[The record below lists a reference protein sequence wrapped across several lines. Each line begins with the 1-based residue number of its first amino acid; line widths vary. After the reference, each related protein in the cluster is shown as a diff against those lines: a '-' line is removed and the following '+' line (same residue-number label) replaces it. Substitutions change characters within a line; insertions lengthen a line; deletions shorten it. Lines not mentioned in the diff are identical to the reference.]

1 MDIFSLDVD
10 QCHYLELYDKV
21 FRVSHK
27 PVIRFN
33 MKIEEPDKT
42 PSIKGFAPFALGFRP
57 FFLAAGLSSLLLMLV
72 WLSVL
77 GGTTAS
83 TYYPEMYWHS
93 HEMLFGFVA
102 AVAAGFL
109 LTAVRNWTGIQT
121 LRHTPLALLAALWLL
136 GRLVPLA
143 VFQLPGWLIA
153 LVDLS
158 FLPVVAVSIAIPVL
172 AKQQKSNYIFSIL
185 LLLMAVA
192 NLLTHLQY
200 LGLTADT
207 ANIGISLML
216 YLIVAL
222 IMVMGGRVIPFFS
235 ERGVAGLEVQSW
247 PMIEKLAPYSIAA
260 VALFAPIQPDSI
272 VLVPIA
278 LFAAIVHGIRLYGW
292 YGKKIWSVPM
302 VWILQLGY
310 LWLVIGLLLLAL
322 VPLALIQRE
331 FAVHALT
338 SGGIGLITM
347 GMMARVALG
356 HSGREIAA
364 SRMIFWA
371 FVLVSL
377 VPLFRVLLP
386 LLLPSW
392 YLQSLTLAG
401 GLWCAAFLL
410 FVLVYFPIL
419 IRPRVDGRPG

>member
-1 MDIFSLDVD
+1 
-10 QCHYLELYDKV
+10 
-21 FRVSHK
+21 
-27 PVIRFN
+27 
-33 MKIEEPDKT
+33 MKIEEPDT
-42 PSIKGFAPFALGFRP
+42 PPVIKGFALFALGFRP
-57 FFLAAGLSSLLLMLV
+57 FFLAAGLSSLLLMV
-72 WLSVL
+72 FWLSVL
-77 GGTTAS
+77 GGATTAS
-83 TYYPEMYWHS
+83 IYYPGIYWHS

-121 LRHTPLALLAALWLL
+121 LRHTPLALLTLLWLL
-136 GRLVPLA
+136 GRLAPLA

-153 LVDLS
+153 LIDLS
-158 FLPVVAVSIAIPVL
+158 FLPAVAVGIAMPIL
-172 AKQQKSNYIFSIL
+172 AKAQKSNYIFSIL
-185 LLLMAVA
+185 LLLMTVA

-200 LGLTADT
+200 LGITEHT
-207 ANIGISLML
+207 ANMGISLML

-235 ERGVAGLEVQSW
+235 ERGVPGLEVQSW
-247 PMIEKLAPYSIAA
+247 SLIEKLSPYSIAA
-260 VALFAPIQPDSI
+260 VVLVASILPDSMI
-272 VLVPIA
+272 LLPVA
-278 LFAAIVHGIRLYGW
+278 LFAALVHGIRLYGW
-292 YGKKIWSVPM
+292 YDKKIWSVPM

-322 VPLALIQRE
+322 VPLDLVLRE

-364 SRMIFWA
+364 GRMVFWA

-386 LLLPSW
+386 LLLPAW
-392 YLQSLTLAG
+392 YLQSLVLSG

-410 FVLVYFPIL
+410 FVVVYFPIL

>member
-1 MDIFSLDVD
+1 
-10 QCHYLELYDKV
+10 
-21 FRVSHK
+21 
-27 PVIRFN
+27 

-42 PSIKGFAPFALGFRP
+42 PAIKGFAPFALGFRP
-57 FFLAAGLSSLLLMLV
+57 FFLAAGLSGLMLMLV

-77 GGTTAS
+77 GGVTRENI
-83 TYYPEMYWHS
+83 YYPEMYWHA

-121 LRHTPLALLAALWLL
+121 LRYTPLALLTLLWLL
-136 GRLVPLA
+136 GRLAPLP
-143 VFQLPGWLIA
+143 FFHLPGWLIA
-153 LVDLS
+153 LIDLS
-158 FLPVVAVSIAIPVL
+158 FLPVVAISIAIPVR
-172 AKQQKSNYIFSIL
+172 AKAQKSNYIFSIL

-192 NLLTHLQY
+192 NLLTHLQF
-200 LGLTADT
+200 LGYTQHT

-235 ERGVAGLEVQSW
+235 ERGVTGLQVQSW
-247 PMIEKLAPYSIAA
+247 PLIEKLAPYSIAA
-260 VALFAPIQPDSI
+260 VVLLAPVLPNSMVI
-272 VLVPIA
+272 VPVA
-278 LFAAIVHGIRLYGW
+278 LFAAMVHGIRLYGW
-292 YGKKIWSVPM
+292 YGKKIWAVPM

-310 LWLVIGLLLLAL
+310 LWLVIGLLFLAF
-322 VPLALIQRE
+322 VPLALIPRE

-338 SGGIGLITM
+338 TGGIGLITM

-364 SRMIFWA
+364 SRLVFWA

-377 VPLFRVLLP
+377 VPVFRVLLP
-386 LLLPSW
+386 LLIPTW
-392 YLQSLTLAG
+392 YLQSIILSG
-401 GLWCAAFLL
+401 WLWCLAFLL

-419 IRPRVDGRPG
+419 IRPRVDGQPG

>member
-1 MDIFSLDVD
+1 
-10 QCHYLELYDKV
+10 
-21 FRVSHK
+21 
-27 PVIRFN
+27 
-33 MKIEEPDKT
+33 MKIEEPDNT
-42 PSIKGFAPFALGFRP
+42 PTIKGFALFALGFRP
-57 FFLAAGLSSLLLMLV
+57 FFLAAGLSSLLLMLF

-77 GGTTAS
+77 GGVTTAS
-83 TYYPEMYWHS
+83 IYYPGIYWHS

-121 LRHTPLALLAALWLL
+121 LRHTPLALLTLLWLL
-136 GRLVPLA
+136 GRLAPLA

-153 LVDLS
+153 LLDLS
-158 FLPVVAVSIAIPVL
+158 FLPAVAVGIAIPIL
-172 AKQQKSNYIFSIL
+172 AKAQKSNYIFFIL
-185 LLLMAVA
+185 LLLMTVA

-200 LGLTADT
+200 LGLTDDT
-207 ANIGISLML
+207 ANRGISLML
-216 YLIVAL
+216 YLVVAL

-235 ERGVAGLEVQSW
+235 ERGVPGLQAQSW
-247 PMIEKLAPYSIAA
+247 PLIEKLAPYSIAA
-260 VALFAPIQPDSI
+260 VALLASILPDSI
-272 VLVPIA
+272 VLSPVA
-278 LFAAIVHGIRLYGW
+278 LLAAVVHGVRLYGW
-292 YGKKIWSVPM
+292 YDKKIGAVPM

-322 VPLALIQRE
+322 VPVDLILRE

-338 SGGIGLITM
+338 VGGVGLITL

-364 SRMIFWA
+364 SRTIFWA

-377 VPLFRVLLP
+377 APLFRVLLP
-386 LLLPSW
+386 LLMPDW
-392 YLQSLTLAG
+392 YLQSLILSG
-401 GLWCAAFLL
+401 SLWCAAFLL
-410 FVLVYFPIL
+410 FNMVYLPIL

>member
-1 MDIFSLDVD
+1 
-10 QCHYLELYDKV
+10 
-21 FRVSHK
+21 
-27 PVIRFN
+27 
-33 MKIEEPDKT
+33 MKIDEPDKT
-42 PSIKGFAPFALGFRP
+42 PGINKGFALFALGFRP
-57 FFLAAGLSSLLLMLV
+57 FFLVAGLSALLLMLA

-77 GGTTAS
+77 DGAITMS
-83 TYYPEMYWHS
+83 TYYPEPYWHA

-102 AVAAGFL
+102 SIAAGFL

-121 LRHTPLALLAALWLL
+121 LRHTPLALLALLWLL
-136 GRLVPLA
+136 GRLAPLA

-153 LVDLS
+153 VIDLS
-158 FLPVVAVSIAIPVL
+158 FLPAVAISIAIPVL
-172 AKQQKSNYIFSIL
+172 AKAQKSNYIFSIL

-192 NLLTHLQY
+192 NLLTHLQF
-200 LGLTADT
+200 LGFTEHT
-207 ANIGISLML
+207 ANMGISLML

-235 ERGVAGLEVQSW
+235 ERGVTGLQVQSW
-247 PMIEKLAPYSIAA
+247 PLIEKLAPYSIAA
-260 VALFAPIQPDSI
+260 VVLLAPVLPNSI
-272 VLVPIA
+272 IVVPVA

-338 SGGIGLITM
+338 TGGIGLITM

-364 SRMIFWA
+364 SRTVFWA

-386 LLLPSW
+386 LFIPAW
-392 YLQSLTLAG
+392 YLQSIILSG
-401 GLWCAAFLL
+401 SLWCLAFLL
-410 FVLVYFPIL
+410 FVLVYLPIL
-419 IRPRVDGRPG
+419 IRPRVDGQPG